1 MTGEEGKTEDLHYLS
16 ITALSEHLAARDISS
31 VEIVQMQLKR
41 ISRLDSELQAYA
53 SLNAD
58 AALLEAERAD
68 REISRG
74 NYLSPIHGVPIA
86 VKDLIFTQGI
96 PTMGGTAVLKHFVP
110 KFDATVVAKLR
121 AAGAVIIG
129 KLNLAEGAMAA
140 YNPNFS
146 APYNP
151 LKRTLSPGGSS
162 SGSGVATAA
171 GLCFGALGTDTGG
184 SIRFPAS
191 MCGVVGM
198 KPTWGRV
205 SRHGVLDLAPSMDHV
220 GSFTRTV
227 GDAAIMIDIIAGYD
241 PKDCTTMPSNSEK
254 LSTMA
259 QNDITELRIG
269 YAEQYATEG
278 VDTATAQVVVS
289 AVDALRKMGAKIV
302 NVEIPNLDKYVIAW
316 RELCT
321 AEAFVAHAR
330 FFPSRA
336 EEYGPWFRSWL
347 AHGASRSAT
356 DYISAHKLRLEC
368 NAVIATAFSKFD
380 VLLCPAMIAPEQ
392 RKSDSQNYT
401 ESMGEISA
409 PRQRFTIPYNLNGA
423 PSITLPAGVNFDG
436 DPISVQCVGKPTRED
451 HVFKVAAALEQTGVI
466 YTTPPVL

>member
-1 MTGEEGKTEDLHYLS
+1 KHTMKDLHYLS
-16 ITALSEHLAARDISS
+16 ISELAKQLSTRKLSS

-53 SLNAD
+53 SVNED
-58 AALLEAERAD
+58 AALLDAKRAD
-68 REISRG
+68 QEISRG
-74 NYLSPIHGVPIA
+74 NYRGPIHGVPIA
-86 VKDLIFTQGI
+86 LKDLIFTQGI

-110 KFDATVVAKLR
+110 KFDATVVTKLR

-129 KLNLAEGAMAA
+129 KLNLAEGAMAG
-140 YNPNFS
+140 YNASFS

-171 GLCFGALGTDTGG
+171 GLCFGSLGTDTGG

-205 SRHGVLDLAPSMDHV
+205 SRHGIHDLAPSMDHV

-227 GDAAIMIDIIAGYD
+227 GDAAIMIGVIAGYD
-241 PKDCTTMPSNSEK
+241 PQDSTTMPANPTNFAT
-254 LSTMA
+254 LT
-259 QNDITELRIG
+259 QNDITKLRIG
-269 YAEQYATEG
+269 YAEHYATEG
-278 VDTATAQVVVS
+278 VDPATAQAVAS
-289 AVDALRKMGAKIV
+289 AVDVLGGMGTKIV

-316 RELCT
+316 RDLCT
-321 AEAFVAHAR
+321 AEAFVAHAQ
-330 FFPSRA
+330 FFPSRSA
-336 EEYGPWFRSWL
+336 EYGPWFRSWL
-347 AHGASRSAT
+347 AHGKSRSAK
-356 DYISAHKLRLEC
+356 DYILAHQLRLEC

-392 RKSDSQNYT
+392 RKSDAQNYT
-401 ESMGEISA
+401 EPMGEISA
-409 PRQRFTIPYNLNGA
+409 PRQRFTIPYNFNGA
-423 PSITLPAGVNFDG
+423 PSITLPAGKNHNG
-436 DPISVQCVGKPTRED
+436 DPISIQCIGKPTRED
-451 HVFKVAAALEQTGVI
+451 HVFKVAAALEKTKII
-466 YTTPPVL
+466 YTTPPTL